1 MCSTSTADR
10 WCARDTRDARDARG
24 TAGTGD
30 AGGADRPVSTP
41 DDHRIELEFLDQ
53 VLVVAFD
60 RPEARNAFDT
70 AMYRAVTGALS
81 GALEDDD
88 VHAVVLTGRGTAFTS
103 GQDLREMVA
112 IATGDAPAGAG
123 LGFRDLLDLLQR
135 FDKPLLA
142 AVNGVGMGLGCSIL
156 GHVDLVLIDEH
167 ARLRVPFAEMGV
179 PPEAGSSVLLPARM
193 GWQQASA
200 ALLAS
205 AWISAESAV
214 ASGLALRSCPEG
226 TVVAETLELARTVAS
241 FPSHATRQIK
251 RLMLA
256 GRGASVTEA
265 RGREEAAFAALFA
278 DPSVNPGTG
287 LAAGLGG

>member
-1 MCSTSTADR
+1 MSAH
-10 WCARDTRDARDARG
+10 
-24 TAGTGD
+24 
-30 AGGADRPVSTP
+30 

-112 IATGDAPAGAG
+112 IATGDSAAGTG

-142 AVNGVGMGLGCSIL
+142 AVHGVGMGLGCSIL
-156 GHVDLVLIDEH
+156 GHVDLVLLDES
-167 ARLRVPFAEMGV
+167 ARLQVPFAQMGV

-205 AWISAESAV
+205 EWITADVAV
-214 ASGLALRSCPEG
+214 SSGLALRSCPDG
-226 TVVAETLELARTVAS
+226 TVLAETLELARTVAS

-256 GRGASVTEA
+256 GRGTAVTEA

-278 DPSVNPGTG
+278 DPDANPGAQ